1 MKKEEYNYF
10 NNFIS
15 IVNNIE
21 KSTEVLKET
30 LENYNYEELD
40 SKIDIVHKLENED
53 DDIVH
58 EIGRKLIKEFL
69 PPIDR
74 EDITLISHRLDD
86 EEDDINEILINFK
99 ILNLKDIK
107 KEIINFINLIERCI
121 STVKEIFINLE
132 NFSKSDLIKEK
143 IIEINSLEDEGDLL
157 YEKAMYTLYSD
168 SSNDPLD
175 VIKWTRIY
183 DCFEDVV
190 DSCERIGDVVDDVI
204 LKNA

>member
-10 NNFIS
+10 EKFILM
-15 IVNNIE
+15 VNNIE
-21 KSTEVLKET
+21 KSTESLKET

-40 SKIDIVHKLENED
+40 NKINEVHKLENED

-58 EIGRKLIKEFL
+58 EIGKRLIKEFL

-74 EDITLISHRLDD
+74 EDITLISHGLDD
-86 EEDDINEILINFK
+86 IEDDIDEILINFK
-99 ILNLKDIK
+99 ILDLRYMK
-107 KEIINFINLIERCI
+107 KESFEFIELIVRCI
-121 STVKEIFINLE
+121 RKVKEIFTNLE

-143 IIEINSLEDEGDLL
+143 IIEINSLEDEGDRL
-157 YEKAMYTLYSD
+157 YEKAILSLYSD
-168 SSNDPLD
+168 KSNEPLE

-190 DSCERIGDVVDDVI
+190 DSCERIGDAVDDVI
-204 LKNA
+204 LKNS